1 MALTP
6 FERRIFYERGVPKAE
21 KRAFKQKSKG
31 GIDWW
36 RYLTF
41 VLLPKLLP
49 FAQGL
54 KCLYPGI
61 VVQEDKAP
69 SYTAKIHQTYYNAV
83 EV

>member
-1 MALTP
+1 
-6 FERRIFYERGVPKAE
+6 
-21 KRAFKQKSKG
+21 
-31 GIDWW
+31 
-36 RYLTF
+36 

-69 SYTAKIHQTYYNAV
+69 SHTAKIHQTYYNAV
-83 EV
+83 EVQRLIWPGNSLDLNIIEPAWEHLKYVTTKKEPL